1 MTKTLEGWVGL
12 ADLLVLKGAV
22 QAALVRL
29 AGGIIRHLHK
39 SFVALAAGIAL
50 FGSSLA
56 ALASPVTSY
65 QVLVETRA
73 DGTAPFEVFLASF
86 ATLDDVFAGTT
97 STPTDFTQIAISPDF
112 QIAGMTWDGS
122 AYRVLVQ
129 TRADGTAPF
138 EVFLASFATL
148 DDLFAGTTGALTD
161 FTQIAISPDYQIA
174 GFSSVTTE
182 TSPPGSVP
190 EPASLCLILVGLG
203 AARFTMRRR

>member
-1 MTKTLEGWVGL
+1 
-12 ADLLVLKGAV
+12 
-22 QAALVRL
+22 
-29 AGGIIRHLHK
+29 
-39 SFVALAAGIAL
+39 
-50 FGSSLA
+50 
-56 ALASPVTSY
+56 
-65 QVLVETRA
+65 LVETRA

-86 ATLDDVFAGTT
+86 ATLDDLFAGVT

-112 QIAGMTWDGS
+112 QIAGLTWDGS
-122 AYRVLVQ
+122 AYRVLVETRADGTAPFEVFLASFTTLADLFAGTTVAPTDFTQ
-129 TRADGTAPF
+129 IAISPDYQIADLTWDGSAYRVMVETRADGTAPF